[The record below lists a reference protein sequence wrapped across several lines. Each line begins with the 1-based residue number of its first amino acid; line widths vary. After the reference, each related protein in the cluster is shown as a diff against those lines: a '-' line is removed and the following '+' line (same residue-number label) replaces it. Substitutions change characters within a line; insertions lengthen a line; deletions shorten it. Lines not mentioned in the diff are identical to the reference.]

1 MWAEFVARLRLLT
14 QNEGGRSEWIRSGY
28 RGLMR
33 FGSDDAE
40 PAFGVQIDFKAER
53 FEPREE
59 ADVEV
64 RTWADEN
71 PPQPTTRVFLFEG
84 GKLVGTGFVRNR
96 R

>member
-1 MWAEFVARLRLLT
+1 
-14 QNEGGRSEWIRSGY
+14 
-28 RGLMR
+28 
-33 FGSDDAE
+33 
-40 PAFGVQIDFKAER
+40 VQIDFKAER

-64 RTWADEN
+64 RTWADEH

-84 GKLVGTGFVRNR
+84 GKLVGTGFVRKR